1 MSNFDTRQH
10 AIHRTPPVIVAIV
23 AIVAIQAIPAVAVA
37 GNSVG
42 LVAAPQSGTIEA
54 SPEGGPAYRVLATNR
69 TSTMQRELNQA
80 AAEGYRFETVM
91 GGDTAFGGKEVVAIV
106 SQHRTPGRYAYRLLA
121 TLKTS
126 TMQEEIQ
133 SIAAAGFHY
142 RDQTVF
148 KTAFGG
154 EEVVVI
160 FERDNDATT
169 PPMEY
174 LLLATSRTST
184 LQSELDTATRMGYEI
199 VGMTVGETSLGG
211 KELVAIMRR
220 LTP

>member
-1 MSNFDTRQH
+1 MSNFDAKQR
-10 AIHRTPPVIVAIV
+10 AIHWTQLVI
-23 AIVAIQAIPAVAVA
+23 AVLAT
-37 GNSVG
+37 SVG
-42 LVAAPQSGTIEA
+42 LIAAPQSDTVEA
-54 SPEGGPAYRVLATNR
+54 SAEAGPEYRVLATNR

-80 AAEGYRFETVM
+80 AAAGYRLETVM

-106 SQHRTPGRYAYRLLA
+106 RQHRTAKRYAYQLLA

-133 SIAAAGFHY
+133 DAAAAGFHY

-148 KTAFGG
+148 ETAVGG

-160 FERDNDATT
+160 LERDDDATLS
-169 PPMEY
+169 PMEY

-184 LQSELDTATRMGYEI
+184 LQTELDAATRRGYEL
-199 VGMTVGETSLGG
+199 VGMTVGETSFGG
-211 KELVAIMRR
+211 EELVAIMRR